1 MLNNQHVDCQEDFVD
16 VRNTNKRSM
25 RVKLIFN
32 PISGANSESPVQL
45 MDIIKQLQAWKL
57 VPEPYL
63 IEPESDLKKVVI
75 DAIAQGIK
83 MIIVCGG
90 DGTVS
95 SAARAIIGTTATLGI
110 IPTGTQNNVAMSL
123 GIPTDIPSAIAM
135 LRTGVRSKIDIGIC
149 TYNGETTPFIE
160 VCSVGL
166 FSTLFSSADDIQH
179 GNIARVGDFLTTLAT
194 TPPSEIQ
201 LQLENKKEIHKLGH
215 LVIISNMP
223 YIVRHYQ
230 VGSIDSLKDGL
241 LDVLFFAGLSKMDLL
256 GYLLKGP
263 GTSKNEDPRIQHFR
277 VRSIS
282 IKTNP
287 AMPIMIDGISI
298 GDGSVRL
305 EAKRRGMNVMVA
317 REVSNE
323 SVKPG
328 DTIGK

>member
-1 MLNNQHVDCQEDFVD
+1 ME

-32 PISGANSESPVQL
+32 PVSGANSESPIQL
-45 MDIIKQLQAWKL
+45 MDIITQLQAWKL

-63 IEPESDLKKVVI
+63 TEPESDLKKVI
-75 DAIAQGIK
+75 NDAIAQGIK
-83 MIIVCGG
+83 MIVVCGG

-95 SAARAIIGTTATLGI
+95 AAARAIIGTTATLGI

-123 GIPTDIPSAIAM
+123 GIPTVISDAITL
-135 LRTGVRSKIDIGIC
+135 LRTGRRFKIDIGIC
-149 TYNGETTPFIE
+149 TYNEVSTPFIE

-179 GNIARVGDFLTTLAT
+179 GKLSQVGNFLTTLAA
-194 TPPSEIQ
+194 TPPSEIH
-201 LQLENKKEIHKLGH
+201 LQLEDKKEIHELGH
-215 LVIISNMP
+215 LVIVSNMP

-230 VGSIDSLKDGL
+230 VGSADSLTDGL
-241 LDVLFFAGLSKMDLL
+241 LDVLFFADLSKLDLIN
-256 GYLLKGP
+256 YMIKGP
-263 GTSKNEDPRIQHFR
+263 GTGKNEDPRIQHFR
-277 VRSIS
+277 VRSIT

-305 EAKRRGMNVMVA
+305 EAKRRGMTVMAA
-317 REVSNE
+317 REVSHE
-323 SVKPG
+323 IIETG
-328 DTIGK
+328 DVITGDLIGK